1 MLIDTNSQI
10 TDINKIVSFILAQAS
25 KKALMTV
32 AIAGAPGSGKST
44 IAAELATRLGASC
57 CIIPMDGF
65 HLDNKTLVARGL
77 LSVKGAPETFDFV
90 GFAKMIDALKDGSV
104 KHFPIFDRDID
115 SVIHCGGTVPNTL
128 SVLLFEGNY
137 LLFDEP
143 GWSDLSQKWD
153 MSIWLDVPEAILE
166 ERLTKR
172 WLDQGMSPK
181 KAKARAQMNDLANA
195 KRVLQR
201 ALPATW
207 IISN

>member
-1 MLIDTNSQI
+1 MNDRL
-10 TDINKIVSFILAQAS
+10 
-25 KKALMTV
+25 KALIEHIHTRSAAPSERLLV
-32 AIAGAPGSGKST
+32 AIAGVPAVGKT
-44 IAAELATRLGASC
+44 TLARQLAQALPNCSRVS
-57 CIIPMDGF
+57 MDGF

-104 KHFPIFDRDID
+104 KHFPIFERDID